1 MLLQKNKK
9 IILYLFLFIIIG
21 TLNNRNLRNENLL
34 KDININVTGLDQIS
48 NAKLINNLN
57 LLKMNNLFFL
67 DEKKIKKILNSNN
80 LIEKFFIFK
89 KYPSTLDIKVYKTIF
104 LAQLKKKD
112 DIFFL
117 GSNRKLIKSNKIV
130 KDIPFIFGDFRIE
143 NFFQL
148 KKAITKKNFNFK
160 KIKNLF
166 FFKSGRWDIETES
179 GLLIKLPK
187 ENIQQSLELS
197 QKILNKNDKKIKI
210 IDLRQ
215 HKQVIINE

>member
-1 MLLQKNKK
+1 MPLQKNKK
-9 IILYLFLFIIIG
+9 IILYIFLFIIIG
-21 TLNNRNLRNENLL
+21 TLNNRNLRNENFL
-34 KDININVTGLDQIS
+34 KDININVTGLDEIS
-48 NAKLINNLN
+48 NTELTNNLN
-57 LLKMNNLFFL
+57 LLEMNNLFFL
-67 DEKKIKKILNSNN
+67 DKKKIKKILNSNN

-89 KYPSTLDIKVYKTIF
+89 KYPSTLNIKVDKTIF

-117 GSNRKLIKSNKIV
+117 GSNGKLINSNEIEKN
-130 KDIPFIFGDFRIE
+130 IPFIFGDFKIE

-148 KKAITKKNFNFK
+148 KKAITKSNFNYN
-160 KIKNLF
+160 KIENLF
-166 FFKSGRWDIETES
+166 FFKSGRWDIEIES

-197 QKILNKNDKKIKI
+197 QKILNKNNKKIKI